1 MGKIKARPGPV
12 SHRAR
17 PVVLLRLRHRQIQ
30 LLACHTESRCPGT
43 AARAPHLCLPVPHL
57 IQDAVPPPGLGRTN
71 SQIQTLSSL
80 PTRAGGGKALPRKPA
95 VPPSRTVSSSDM
107 VAPDASPQTR
117 AKVSMVTQR
126 GHSTNPRLPLQRARS
141 SGQESAMRFSL
152 AGAAGQ
158 TEECHFTAGARR
170 TTHGGS
176 RLRGAQGGMVTG
188 HREAT
193 WLPWQTGGEARQ

>member
-1 MGKIKARPGPV
+1 MD
-12 SHRAR
+12 
-17 PVVLLRLRHRQIQ
+17 Q
-30 LLACHTESRCPGT
+30 GT
-43 AARAPHLCLPVPHL
+43 
-57 IQDAVPPPGLGRTN
+57 QTLG
-71 SQIQTLSSL
+71 QIQTLSSL
-80 PTRAGGGKALPRKPA
+80 PTQAGGGKALPRKPA

-141 SGQESAMRFSL
+141 SEQESAMRFSL
-152 AGAAGQ
+152 SGAAGQ

-176 RLRGAQGGMVTG
+176 WLRGARGGMVAG

-193 WLPWQTGGEARQ
+193 WLPWQTGWEARLGPGPAARQWERSRCILSAPGRAEGGWGAHRQERQLVLEGVGLQPPHKWV